1 MKKNVSRR
9 MFILVMS
16 MTVIL
21 VFVTTRRES
30 YNPWLPWNWFRK
42 PEPPRFMPEP
52 PRSTPERPY
61 PIPERPRSTPERP
74 RPRSTP
80 ERPYPMPERPR
91 PRPMPERPYPMPER
105 PRPRPMDPRLALIPE
120 HNMRPPDPSGLIFF
134 NRPAQPL
141 SPGVRARTQSR

>member
-1 MKKNVSRR
+1 MKKNASRR
-9 MFILVMS
+9 MFILVMI

-42 PEPPRFMPEP
+42 PERPRPIPKSPGPEALIPEYRMGPPEP
-52 PRSTPERPY
+52 PQRK
-61 PIPERPRSTPERP
+61 I
-74 RPRSTP
+74 
-80 ERPYPMPERPR
+80 

-105 PRPRPMDPRLALIPE
+105 PQPMDPSLALIPE
-120 HNMRPPDPSGLIFF
+120 HNMRPPIPYELIFS

>member
-9 MFILVMS
+9 MFILVMI

-21 VFVTTRRES
+21 VFVMTRRES

-42 PEPPRFMPEP
+42 PEPL
-52 PRSTPERPY
+52 
-61 PIPERPRSTPERP
+61 RSTPERP
-74 RPRSTP
+74 RPMP

-105 PRPRPMDPRLALIPE
+105 PRPRPMDPHLALIPE
-120 HNMRPPDPSGLIFF
+120 HNMRPSIPYGLIFS

-141 SPGVRARTQSR
+141 SPGVRARMEPR

>member
-9 MFILVMS
+9 MFILVMI

-52 PRSTPERPY
+52 PRSTPERP
-61 PIPERPRSTPERP
+61 RPRSTPERP
-74 RPRSTP
+74 RP
-80 ERPYPMPERPR
+80 MPER
-91 PRPMPERPYPMPER
+91 PRPMPERPYPMPE
-105 PRPRPMDPRLALIPE
+105 RPRPMDPRLALIPE
-120 HNMRPPDPSGLIFF
+120 HNMRPSIPYELIFS

>member
-1 MKKNVSRR
+1 MKKNASRR
-9 MFILVMS
+9 MFILVMI

-42 PEPPRFMPEP
+42 PERPRFMPESPRPMPEP
-52 PRSTPERPY
+52 PRSMPEPPQRK
-61 PIPERPRSTPERP
+61 IP
-74 RPRSTP
+74 
-80 ERPYPMPERPR
+80 RPYPMPERPS
-91 PRPMPERPYPMPER
+91 PK
-105 PRPRPMDPRLALIPE
+105 DPHLALIPE
-120 HNMRPPDPSGLIFF
+120 HNMRPSIPYGSIFS

>member
-1 MKKNVSRR
+1 MKKNASRR
-9 MFILVMS
+9 MFILVMI

-42 PEPPRFMPEP
+42 PEPPRPRPMPEP
-52 PRSTPERPY
+52 PQRKIPYPMPESPRPMPESPQRKIPRPMPEPPQRKIPRPY
-61 PIPERPRSTPERP
+61 PMPR
-74 RPRSTP
+74 
-80 ERPYPMPERPR
+80 RPYPMPERPS
-91 PRPMPERPYPMPER
+91 PK
-105 PRPRPMDPRLALIPE
+105 DPHLALIPE
-120 HNMRPPDPSGLIFF
+120 HNMRPTIPHGLIFF

>member
-9 MFILVMS
+9 MFILVMI

-42 PEPPRFMPEP
+42 PE
-52 PRSTPERPY
+52 
-61 PIPERPRSTPERP
+61 
-74 RPRSTP
+74 
-80 ERPYPMPERPR
+80 R
-91 PRPMPERPYPMPER
+91 PRPMPERPRPMPER
-105 PRPRPMDPRLALIPE
+105 PRPMPERPHPMPERPRPMPKPGPMPERPRPMPRRPRPMPERPRPMDPSLALIPE
-120 HNMRPPDPSGLIFF
+120 HRMGPPDLDGLLFF

-141 SPGVRARTQSR
+141 SPGVRARMQSR